1 MAAPW
6 EWGDLCSG
14 QYGASSVEPV
24 NRVFIDDV
32 SVSEVVLPSGPSA
45 IAVDFGGKTISLSTA
60 WVSQMMGRPAD
71 WVEGNHAYVKS
82 FLESTS
88 ANGRLSV
95 VECYALGLDP
105 EVATDDLVITEFPM
119 KANGTPD
126 LANLKYEPSADK
138 WNLPGLTVRVLG
150 APDLAGP
157 WQEVQ
162 DGDEASLRFFK
173 VEIVAP

>member
-1 MAAPW
+1 VR
-6 EWGDLCSG
+6 
-14 QYGASSVEPV
+14 Q
-24 NRVFIDDV
+24 RVHAECPHVAILGHDD
-32 SVSEVVLPSGPSA
+32 SLQVLHTHD
-45 IAVDFGGKTISLSTA
+45 V
-60 WVSQMMGRPAD
+60 GRLA
-71 WVEGNHAYVKS
+71 EGNLASVKDS
-82 FLESTS
+82 LESTA

-138 WNLPGLTVRVLG
+138 WTLPGIAARVLG

-162 DGDEASLRFFK
+162 GGDEASLRFFK
-173 VEIVAP
+173 VVIVVP

>member
-1 MAAPW
+1 
-6 EWGDLCSG
+6 
-14 QYGASSVEPV
+14 
-24 NRVFIDDV
+24 
-32 SVSEVVLPSGPSA
+32 
-45 IAVDFGGKTISLSTA
+45 
-60 WVSQMMGRPAD
+60 
-71 WVEGNHAYVKS
+71 
-82 FLESTS
+82 
-88 ANGRLSV
+88 
-95 VECYALGLDP
+95 
-105 EVATDDLVITEFPM
+105 M

-126 LANLKYEPSADK
+126 LANLKYEPSEEK